1 MSHDDKL
8 PKKYEIGYRRTPI
21 DTRFRKGH
29 SGNPKGKAP
38 GHMNFKTELLSVLSE
53 RVGATDNGVRRL
65 LPRQTIILRQL
76 VNDAAKGDARAR
88 EQLFRRL
95 DRIEAKLL
103 APQIDV
109 AGAQKD
115 DEIMARFRAEIIKKA
130 KEES

>member
-1 MSHDDKL
+1 MFVKVFPRIRQSRPHFVTFRFLRAQESHMSHDDKL

-88 EQLFRRL
+88 EQLF
-95 DRIEAKLL
+95 
-103 APQIDV
+103 
-109 AGAQKD
+109 
-115 DEIMARFRAEIIKKA
+115 
-130 KEES
+130 